1 MDLPKAQKMMERNF
15 DFRPRFGLMAQNGP
29 KLENSTFP
37 TLLELRSSSLGE
49 SWTYPRHRK

>member
-29 KLENSTFP
+29 KFENSTSP
-37 TLLELRSSSLGE
+37 TVFELRSSSLRG